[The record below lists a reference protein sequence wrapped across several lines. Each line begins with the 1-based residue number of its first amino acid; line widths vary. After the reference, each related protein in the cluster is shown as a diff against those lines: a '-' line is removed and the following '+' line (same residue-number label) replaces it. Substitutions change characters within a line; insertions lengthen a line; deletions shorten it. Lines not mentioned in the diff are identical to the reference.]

1 MKSTAQLQRKVA
13 GELEPIAAVGDP
25 PGDEQ
30 DGDSRGYAPP
40 QRQDEVGD
48 QAEPNE
54 EHPEYF
60 AFHDFHSKPGAKY
73 RGLVRREVA
82 LSLPDSLGVS
92 RVGALAG
99 VMTAMANNEGAS
111 AEAEADRLPSFVAA
125 AIQ

>member
-1 MKSTAQLQRKVA
+1 NLLKSTAQLQRKVA

-48 QAEPNE
+48 QAKPNE

-60 AFHDFHSKPGAKY
+60 AFHDFHCKPEAKTS
-73 RGLVRREVA
+73 RIGTTRV
-82 LSLPDSLGVS
+82 LSSPPDPLDVLAAG
-92 RVGALAG
+92 RALAVPRG
-99 VMTAMANNEGAS
+99 CHDCGGQE
-111 AEAEADRLPSFVAA
+111 
-125 AIQ
+125 